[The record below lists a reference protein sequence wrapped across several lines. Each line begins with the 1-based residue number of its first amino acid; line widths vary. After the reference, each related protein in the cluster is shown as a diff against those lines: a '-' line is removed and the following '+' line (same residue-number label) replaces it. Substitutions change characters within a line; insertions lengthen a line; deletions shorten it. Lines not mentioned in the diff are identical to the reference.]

1 MTTFDGNICSTLV
14 EQMSSGATR
23 RSAGLPSPA
32 MAPRTDWNPVLRAE
46 MDEPYWPELQRF
58 VAEERA
64 SGPVYPQHD
73 EVFAALHLTPYAEV
87 QVLILG
93 QDPYHGPG
101 HDRKSGGQGK
111 RVAV

>member
-1 MTTFDGNICSTLV
+1 MDGNICSTLV

-64 SGPVYPQHD
+64 SGPVYPEHD
-73 EVFAALHLTPYAEV
+73 EVFAALYLTPYAEV
-87 QVLILG
+87 KVLILG
-93 QDPYHGPG
+93 
-101 HDRKSGGQGK
+101 DRKST
-111 RVAV
+111 RLNSSH

>member
-46 MDEPYWPELQRF
+46 MDEPYWPALQRF

-64 SGPVYPQHD
+64 SGTVYPEHS
-73 EVFAALHLTPYAEV
+73 
-87 QVLILG
+87 
-93 QDPYHGPG
+93 
-101 HDRKSGGQGK
+101 DRSEERRVGK
-111 RVAV
+111 ECVNKCRTRWSSSPVKKKKPSNLYY